1 MICAVAQTDLTLQAG
16 TLTALSGPSGSGKS
30 TLLHMFAGLLPPDG
44 GQILLNDTDLYS
56 LEDQELSR
64 IRNQSIGI
72 IPQGQSTLQSLN
84 ILENVLV
91 PYTLYRKTKGAEGM
105 RIVNRAKELLEKAGI
120 GELGEEMPSELS
132 GGELRRMAV
141 CRALLLEPDILL
153 ADEPTGDLDEDNTR
167 IVMSLLK
174 DHAKAGGTVFVV
186 THDRQVWEY
195 ADRLLEMKQGVISA
209 LNHI

>member
-30 TLLHMFAGLLPPDG
+30 TLLHMFAGLLPPDE

-64 IRNQSIGI
+64 VRNQSIGI
-72 IPQGQSTLQSLN
+72 IPQGQSPLQALN

-91 PYTLYRKTKGAEGM
+91 PYTLYRKTKGAEGS

-120 GELGEEMPSELS
+120 GDLEEEMPSELS

-195 ADRLLEMKQGVISA
+195 ADRLLEMKQGVISV